1 MKEKLRALAAAL
13 VLAVILGGIA
23 LLIGGLLVALAIAI
37 PALIILAI
45 LFGRPARSIHIKLRP

>member
-23 LLIGGLLVALAIAI
+23 LVVGGLLIALAIAI

-45 LFGRPARSIHIKLRP
+45 LFGKPARGIRIKLKS